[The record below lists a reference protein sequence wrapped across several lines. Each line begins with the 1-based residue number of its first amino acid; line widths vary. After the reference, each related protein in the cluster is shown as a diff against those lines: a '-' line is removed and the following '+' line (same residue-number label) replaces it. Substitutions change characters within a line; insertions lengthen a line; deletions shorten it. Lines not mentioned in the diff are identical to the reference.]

1 MTKSSSP
8 GPVAWLWPK
17 LQKRLHQDA
26 KGDQDLGQMF
36 RFMYD
41 WSYEHIYFDFKT
53 LTQIHSDLMTNSL
66 RGYKVQE
73 RNYVKEMADKISST
87 YWKAEIDLVQNVL
100 LLAATIA
107 NKLGESDKRIDAM
120 PES

>member
-1 MTKSSSP
+1 MNT
-8 GPVAWLWPK
+8 
-17 LQKRLHQDA
+17 
-26 KGDQDLGQMF
+26 
-36 RFMYD
+36 Y
-41 WSYEHIYFDFKT
+41 IFDFKT
-53 LTQIHSDLMTNSL
+53 LTQIHSNLMTNSL

-107 NKLGESDKRIDAM
+107 NKLGESDKRKKKVGIF
-120 PES
+120 PLIERPPPSKKWE